1 MEPLSK
7 EGVLIRLDETSS
19 TNSEL
24 KQLQQKKRLPEGSI
38 VVADYQTQG
47 RGQAGN
53 TWFSDKGCNLL
64 FSFLVYPKFIAA
76 NRQFILSR
84 IVSLAIKN
92 VLDRYIEDI
101 TIKWPN
107 DIYWKNKKIAGMLIE
122 NSLMGQ
128 KINSSIIGIGL
139 NVNQDGFP
147 NDLPNPVSMKMIT
160 RNEYSRD
167 ELLSFFLSEF
177 NLLYQSLQNGGDEQ
191 VIESDYMRNLYRID
205 DYHWFEDSKERYK
218 GRIIDVLPSG
228 HLIIET
234 LKAKDERIYAFK
246 EVTFVL

>member
-1 MEPLSK
+1 MELLSRDR
-7 EGVLIRLDETSS
+7 VMIILDETSS

-24 KQLQQKKRLPEGSI
+24 KQLQKKEKLPEGSI
-38 VVADYQTQG
+38 VMAEYQTHG

-64 FSFLVYPKFIAA
+64 FSFILYPKLIAA
-76 NRQFILSR
+76 NKQFIISR
-84 IVSLAIKN
+84 IVSLAIKK
-92 VLDRYIEDI
+92 VLDRYIDNI
-101 TIKWPN
+101 SIKWPN
-107 DIYWKNKKIAGMLIE
+107 DIYWKDKKIAGMLIE

-147 NDLPNPVSMKMIT
+147 KDLPNPVSMKMIT

-177 NLLYQSLQNGGDEQ
+177 NLLYQSLQNGGDEK
-191 VIESDYMRNLYRID
+191 VIESDYMRNLYRRD

-228 HLIIET
+228 HLVIET
-234 LKAKDERIYAFK
+234 LNNKEERIYAFK
-246 EVTFVL
+246 EVSFVL

>member
-1 MEPLSK
+1 MELLSR
-7 EGVLIRLDETSS
+7 EGILIRLDETSS

-38 VVADYQTQG
+38 VLADYQTQG

-76 NRQFILSR
+76 NRQFIISR
-84 IVSLAIKN
+84 IVSLALKK
-92 VLDRYIEDI
+92 VLDQYMEGVS
-101 TIKWPN
+101 IKWPN
-107 DIYWKNKKIAGMLIE
+107 DIYWKDKKIAGMLIE

-139 NVNQDGFP
+139 NVNQDEFP
-147 NDLPNPVSMKMIT
+147 NGLPNPVSMKMVT
-160 RNEYSRD
+160 RNEYNRD

-177 NLLYQSLQNGGDEQ
+177 NILYQSLQKGGDEK
-191 VIESDYMRNLYRID
+191 VIESEYMRNLYRID
-205 DYHWFEDSKERYK
+205 EYHWFEDKGGRYK
-218 GRIIDVLPSG
+218 GKIIDVLPSG

-234 LKAKDERIYAFK
+234 LKAKEERIYAFK
-246 EVTFVL
+246 EVSFAL

>member
-1 MEPLSK
+1 MELLSR
-7 EGVLIRLDETSS
+7 EEMLIRMDETSS

-64 FSFLVYPKFIAA
+64 FSFLAYPKFIAA

-84 IVSLAIKN
+84 IVSLAIKK
-92 VLDRYIEDI
+92 VLDRYFDDI

-122 NSLMGQ
+122 NTLMGQ

-147 NDLPNPVSMKMIT
+147 NELPNPVSMKMVT
-160 RNEYSRD
+160 GNEYNRD
-167 ELLSFFLSEF
+167 DLLSFFLSEF
-177 NLLYQSLQNGGDEQ
+177 NLLYQSLQNGDDEK
-191 VIESDYMRNLYRID
+191 VIESEYMRNLYRID
-205 DYHWFEDSKERYK
+205 DYHWFEDKGGRYK
-218 GRIIDVLPSG
+218 GKIIDVLPSG

-234 LKAKDERIYAFK
+234 LKAKEERVYAFK
-246 EVTFVL
+246 EVTFLL

>member
-1 MEPLSK
+1 MELLSR
-7 EGVLIRLDETSS
+7 EEMLIRMDETSS

-84 IVSLAIKN
+84 IVSLAIKK
-92 VLDRYIEDI
+92 VLDRYFDDI

-122 NSLMGQ
+122 NTLMGQ

-139 NVNQDGFP
+139 NVNQDG
-147 NDLPNPVSMKMIT
+147 
-160 RNEYSRD
+160 
-167 ELLSFFLSEF
+167 
-177 NLLYQSLQNGGDEQ
+177 
-191 VIESDYMRNLYRID
+191 
-205 DYHWFEDSKERYK
+205 
-218 GRIIDVLPSG
+218 
-228 HLIIET
+228 
-234 LKAKDERIYAFK
+234 
-246 EVTFVL
+246 

>member
-1 MEPLSK
+1 MELLSK
-7 EGVLIRLDETSS
+7 DRVVIILDKTSS

-24 KQLQQKKRLPEGSI
+24 KQLQKKEKLPEGSI
-38 VVADYQTQG
+38 VMAEYQTHG

-64 FSFLVYPKFIAA
+64 FSFILYPKLIAA
-76 NRQFILSR
+76 NKQFIISR
-84 IVSLAIKN
+84 IVSLAIKK
-92 VLDRYIEDI
+92 VLDRYIDNI
-101 TIKWPN
+101 SIKWPN
-107 DIYWKNKKIAGMLIE
+107 DIYWKDKKIAGMLIE

-147 NDLPNPVSMKMIT
+147 KDLPNPVSMKMIT

-177 NLLYQSLQNGGDEQ
+177 NLLYQSLQNGGDEK
-191 VIESDYMRNLYRID
+191 VIESDYMRNLYRRD
-205 DYHWFEDSKERYK
+205 DYHWFEDSNERYK

-228 HLIIET
+228 HLVIET
-234 LKAKDERIYAFK
+234 LNNKEERIYAFK
-246 EVTFVL
+246 EVSFVL

>member
-1 MEPLSK
+1 MELLSR
-7 EGVLIRLDETSS
+7 EEMLIRMDETSS

-64 FSFLVYPKFIAA
+64 FSFLAYPKFIAA

-84 IVSLAIKN
+84 IVSLAIKK
-92 VLDRYIEDI
+92 VLDRYFDDI

-122 NSLMGQ
+122 NTLMGQ

-147 NDLPNPVSMKMIT
+147 NELPNPVSMKMVT
-160 RNEYSRD
+160 GNEYNRD
-167 ELLSFFLSEF
+167 DLLSFFLSEF
-177 NLLYQSLQNGGDEQ
+177 NLLYQSLQNGDDEK
-191 VIESDYMRNLYRID
+191 VIESEYMRNLYRRD
-205 DYHWFEDSKERYK
+205 DYHWYEDKEGRYK
-218 GRIIDVLPSG
+218 GRLLMYCLLDI
-228 HLIIET
+228 
-234 LKAKDERIYAFK
+234 
-246 EVTFVL
+246 